1 MKILLLLTGILLSF
15 SASSADTTKLILP
28 VGVGGL
34 IHKYALD
41 IEPILSKEL
50 NSTIV
55 MDFKPGA
62 NGIVGARALVE
73 SKSDK
78 LTLMMGPPHN
88 WRDSTNGSKF
98 IDPINDIVP
107 VAFLGTVPGV
117 IFSKP
122 NNKFKN
128 FKEAIEYSK
137 HTSLTYGIPSGSANL
152 PLFKKIA
159 KKYTSETN
167 FVEVFYKSGGPIT
180 MDVLGEHIDIGI
192 SVLTSVSEYIDNGTL
207 IPLAVFSSKRSRNLP
222 NVPTIQELGVGLPD
236 EFKYYNNVFLW
247 ANKNAD
253 PAIIDRL
260 RNSIDQYMSS
270 NASLDMRSR
279 QDIQMGNRNVSTPEK
294 YLKDLLADE

>member
-1 MKILLLLTGILLSF
+1 MKILTLLAGVLLSLSV
-15 SASSADTTKLILP
+15 SASETTKLILP

-41 IEPILSKEL
+41 IEPMLAKEL

-62 NGIVGARALVE
+62 NGIIGARALVE

-88 WRDSTNGSKF
+88 WKNLSDSTKS
-98 IDPINDIVP
+98 IDPINDMVP

-117 IFSKP
+117 IFAKP

-137 HTSLTYGIPSGSANL
+137 RISITYGIPQASANL
-152 PLFKKIA
+152 PLFRKIA
-159 KKYTSETN
+159 KNYTTENN
-167 FVEVFYKSGGPIT
+167 FVEVLYKSGGPVT
-180 MDVLGEHIDIGI
+180 MDVLGGHIDIG
-192 SVLTSVSEYIDNGTL
+192 VTVNANAAPYFADGTL

-222 NVPTIQELGVGLPD
+222 NVPTLQELGVGISD

-253 PAIIDRL
+253 PVTIDRL
-260 RNSIDQYMSS
+260 RNSIDKYMSS
-270 NASLDMRSR
+270 DVSLGMRIR
-279 QDIQMGNRNVSTPEK
+279 QDIQMGNKSIKAPEK
-294 YLKDLLADE
+294 YLKELLSDE